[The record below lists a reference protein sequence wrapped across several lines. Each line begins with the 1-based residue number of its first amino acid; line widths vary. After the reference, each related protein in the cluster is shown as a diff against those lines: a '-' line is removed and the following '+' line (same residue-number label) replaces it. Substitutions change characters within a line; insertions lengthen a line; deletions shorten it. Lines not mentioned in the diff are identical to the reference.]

1 MAVGPRALHRD
12 TRQPP
17 VTGAGGGAPQV
28 AANDREFA
36 FTERDFQRA
45 CRLIRE
51 HAGISLG
58 PHKRDMVYSRLARRI
73 RSEGAA
79 SFAHYLDQV
88 ERGDQDEVQAFVNAL
103 TTNLTSFF
111 RESHHFDMLA
121 ELLRAAPRRAHELWC
136 CAASTGEEPY
146 SIAITACEAFG
157 TLTPPVRILAT
168 DIDTNVLQTAARGV
182 YPIERVEPVPAALR
196 RRYFQRGTGPNAGL
210 CRVLP
215 ALQALI
221 EFRPLNLLSSHYGI
235 AGGFSA
241 VFCRN
246 VMIYFDKPT
255 QLQVLS
261 RIVPLLE
268 PEGVLYA
275 GHSESFTHAADLV
288 RPAGRTS
295 YRVARETRTERAP

>member
-1 MAVGPRALHRD
+1 MAAGPRALHRE
-12 TRQPP
+12 TRQAPT
-17 VTGAGGGAPQV
+17 TGPGGGSAHAPSG
-28 AANDREFA
+28 DREFA

-45 CRLIRE
+45 CRLIHE

-58 PHKRDMVYSRLARRI
+58 THKRDMVYSRLARRI
-73 RSEGAA
+73 RSTGTA
-79 SFAHYLDQV
+79 SFADYLDHV
-88 ERGDQDEVQAFVNAL
+88 ERGDHDDVQAFVNAL

-111 RESHHFDMLA
+111 RESHHFDMLG
-121 ELLRAAPRRAHELWC
+121 EQLRAAPRRTHELWC

-157 TLTPPVRILAT
+157 TLAPPVRILAT
-168 DIDTNVLQTAARGV
+168 DIDTNVLNTAARGV
-182 YPIERVEPVPAALR
+182 YPIERAEAVPPALR
-196 RRYFQRGTGPNAGL
+196 HRYFQRGTGPNAGL

-221 EFRPLNLLSSHYGI
+221 EFRPLNLLAPHYGL

-268 PEGVLYA
+268 SDGVLYA

-295 YRVARETRTERAP
+295 YRAAKPKRAERTA